1 MATLTIKKI
10 GPIKDVSFVI
20 KRYNFFIGLQ
30 SSGKSTIAKIISN
43 CTWMEKEIATHPN
56 VHADLSYYEDTFVS
70 QLEEFHFMEGYL
82 NENSL
87 LEYDSEFI
95 HISCK
100 DLRCRISVKPGV
112 ENYERQKVLYIPA
125 ERIIFSKTTS
135 FSGNNNL
142 NSFALD
148 WINARD
154 YFDKEHKLNILALG
168 ISYYQ
173 QVEQGK
179 TVDKI
184 VSRNGAYD
192 IKLVNGSSGLQSV
205 VPLASAMQFYSRILF
220 QDSIESKTLLPEQT
234 KDRIDISNYLRK
246 DYSEMLDIPSGII
259 DKINRLTK
267 TKKTSF
273 VIEEPESNLYPQSQ
287 IDLLNSIVKCSLSE
301 GRGHTVT
308 ITTHSPYIINQL
320 NLLVKAHDKGKT
332 VQGAEMD
339 FDKLNVFFVADGV
352 LTDLKVR
359 NAHLIDTTML
369 SEPLNETYNMYENEI
384 FD

>member
-1 MATLTIKKI
+1 
-10 GPIKDVSFVI
+10 
-20 KRYNFFIGLQ
+20 
-30 SSGKSTIAKIISN
+30 
-43 CTWMEKEIATHPN
+43 
-56 VHADLSYYEDTFVS
+56 
-70 QLEEFHFMEGYL
+70 MEGYL

>member
-1 MATLTIKKI
+1 M
-10 GPIKDVSFVI
+10 SFVI
-20 KRYNFFIGLQ
+20 KRYNFFIGQQ

-56 VHADLSYYEDTFVS
+56 VLTDLSYYEDTFVS
-70 QLEEFHFMEGYL
+70 QLEEFHFMEGYF
-82 NENSL
+82 NEDSF
-87 LEYDSEFI
+87 LEYDSEYI
-95 HISCK
+95 HISCNGLK
-100 DLRCRISVKPGV
+100 CRINVKPDV

-154 YFDKEHKLNILALG
+154 YFDNEHKLNILALG

-173 QVEQGK
+173 QIEQGK
-179 TVDKI
+179 TIDKI
-184 VSRNGAYD
+184 VSRNGSYD
-192 IKLVNGSSGLQSV
+192 IKLINGSSGLQSV
-205 VPLASAMQFYSRILF
+205 VPLASAMQFYSRTLF

-246 DYSEMLDIPSGII
+246 DYSEMLDIPSEII

-267 TKKTSF
+267 TKRTSF

-287 IDLLNSIVKCSLSE
+287 IDLLNSIVNCSLSE
-301 GRGHTVT
+301 GREHTVT

-332 VQGAEMD
+332 VQGAEID
-339 FDKLNVFFVADGV
+339 FEKLNVFFVVNGI
-352 LTDLKVR
+352 LIDLKVR

-369 SEPLNETYNMYENEI
+369 SDPLNETYNMYENEI

>member
-1 MATLTIKKI
+1 MATLTLKKI
-10 GPIKDVSFVI
+10 GPIKDVSFSI
-20 KRYNFFIGLQ
+20 KRYNFFIGQQ

-56 VHADLSYYEDTFVS
+56 VHTDLSYYEDTFVS

-87 LEYDSEFI
+87 LEYDSEYI

-100 DLRCRISVKPGV
+100 DLRCRISVKSGV

-154 YFDKEHKLNILALG
+154 YFDNEHKLNILALG

-246 DYSEMLDIPSGII
+246 DCSEILDIPPEII

-267 TKKTSF
+267 TKRTSF

-332 VQGAEMD
+332 VQGAEID
-339 FDKLNVFFVADGV
+339 FDNLNVFFVANGV

>member
-1 MATLTIKKI
+1 MATLTLKKI
-10 GPIKDVSFVI
+10 GPIKDVSFSI
-20 KRYNFFIGLQ
+20 KRYNFFIGQQ

-56 VHADLSYYEDTFVS
+56 VHTDLSYYEDTFVS

-87 LEYDSEFI
+87 LEYDSEYI

-154 YFDKEHKLNILALG
+154 YFDNEHKLNILALG

-246 DYSEMLDIPSGII
+246 DCSEMLDIPPEII

-267 TKKTSF
+267 TKRTSF

-332 VQGAEMD
+332 VQGAEID
-339 FDKLNVFFVADGV
+339 FDNLNVFFVANGV

>member
-1 MATLTIKKI
+1 MATLTLKKI
-10 GPIKDVSFVI
+10 GPIKDVSFAI
-20 KRYNFFIGLQ
+20 KRYNFFIGQQ

-154 YFDKEHKLNILALG
+154 YFDNEHKLNILALG

-246 DYSEMLDIPSGII
+246 DCSEMLDIPPEII

-267 TKKTSF
+267 TKRTSF

-332 VQGAEMD
+332 VQGAEID
-339 FDKLNVFFVADGV
+339 FDNLNVFFVANGV